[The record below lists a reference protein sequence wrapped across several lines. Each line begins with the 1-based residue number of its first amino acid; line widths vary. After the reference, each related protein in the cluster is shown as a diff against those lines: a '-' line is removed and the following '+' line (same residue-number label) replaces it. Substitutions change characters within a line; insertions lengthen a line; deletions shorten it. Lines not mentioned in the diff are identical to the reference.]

1 MYELLFERSA
11 AGQLKLVSDTD
22 YRRIIARIKLLA
34 DSPRPRGCRKLRG
47 SHTDYR
53 LRVGDWRIVY
63 EVDDERRVV
72 RVFRVTLRK
81 DAYR

>member
-11 AGQLKLVSDTD
+11 ARQLKLVSDAD
-22 YRRIIARIKLLA
+22 YKRIIARIKLLA
-34 DSPRPRGCRKLRG
+34 DSPRPRGCRKPRG
-47 SHTDYR
+47 SRTDYR
-53 LRVGDWRIVY
+53 LRIGDWRIVY

-81 DAYR
+81 HAYR